1 MELPH
6 TRAMVR
12 ESIAGR
18 LDKVEYAPDPVFG
31 LAVPTTVP
39 DVPTR
44 LLQPR
49 EAWADKEAYD
59 ATAAKLASMF
69 HANME
74 KYASELSAEILG
86 AGPLSG
92 RP

>member
-1 MELPH
+1 MLRRPLP
-6 TRAMVR
+6 TSASRCLR
-12 ESIAGR
+12 QDAGR
-18 LDKVEYAPDPVFG
+18 EAEADPVFG